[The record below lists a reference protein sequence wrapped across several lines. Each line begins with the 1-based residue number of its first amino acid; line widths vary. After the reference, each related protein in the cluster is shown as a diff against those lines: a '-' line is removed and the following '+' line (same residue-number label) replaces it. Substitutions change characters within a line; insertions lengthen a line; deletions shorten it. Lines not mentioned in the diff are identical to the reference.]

1 MENGEDDPP
10 FDFRSEV
17 EPKTS
22 NPKSKAPSINKSKL
36 NTYGVTNIE
45 LENKKLTSVKS
56 ITDKSYETN
65 DTPKS
70 QVTIVPRKMSKT
82 DRMISRPPLQRKAN
96 EVIKIFLV
104 LCKPFPIFFQDN
116 DSNFG
121 MDNPG
126 FDDSYS
132 IREKPSKNGSPK
144 AQLHQENVIYPKS
157 EERILLWQFEEPAER

>member
-96 EVIKIFLV
+96 EVTKRFLV
-104 LCKPFPIFFQDN
+104 LCKPFPIFFRIMILI
-116 DSNFG
+116 SAWIILALMTPTLSEKSLAK
-121 MDNPG
+121 MD
-126 FDDSYS
+126 
-132 IREKPSKNGSPK
+132 
-144 AQLHQENVIYPKS
+144 
-157 EERILLWQFEEPAER
+157 LLKRNCIKKM

>member
-1 MENGEDDPP
+1 MILDFLLTIFIVIRIKNFDFFILKDVIQMENGEDDPP

-96 EVIKIFLV
+96 EVIKRFLV
-104 LCKPFPIFFQDN
+104 LCKPFPIFF
-116 DSNFG
+116 
-121 MDNPG
+121 
-126 FDDSYS
+126 
-132 IREKPSKNGSPK
+132 
-144 AQLHQENVIYPKS
+144 
-157 EERILLWQFEEPAER
+157 